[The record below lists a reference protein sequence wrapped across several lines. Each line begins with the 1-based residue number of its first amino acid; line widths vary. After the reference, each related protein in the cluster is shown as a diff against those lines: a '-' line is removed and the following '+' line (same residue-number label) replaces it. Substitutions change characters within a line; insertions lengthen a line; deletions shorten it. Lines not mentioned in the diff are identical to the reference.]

1 MNVDKKTAY
10 GKIDISLDAI
20 SQVAANALVN
30 VFGVVGLGSCHSSLS
45 GNINKLLNKESF
57 REGVTAKKEK
67 DKYSI
72 NLYIIVS
79 YGVKVSEVIAE
90 VQTQVGYY
98 LSKAF
103 DIKFDTVNVFV
114 QGVKK
119 M

>member
-1 MNVDKKTAY
+1 MNVNKKTAY

-20 SQVAANALVN
+20 AQVAADALVN
-30 VFGVVGLGSCHSSLS
+30 VFGVVGLGSYNASIS

-57 REGVTAKKEK
+57 REGVTVKKEK

-72 NLYIIVS
+72 NLYVIVS
-79 YGVKVSEVIAE
+79 FGVKVSEVVAE

-103 DIKFDTVNVFV
+103 DIKFNEVNVFV